1 MAILYLMVG
10 IQGSGKSTFSKRLSK
25 EKNCKI
31 ISSDEVRKMYPN
43 LEEKNVFPEVYRLCA
58 EELKNNRDVI
68 FDATNITPNVRNRN
82 ITNIKSIFSD
92 FKIHVYFIN
101 TDVEICKTRVEKRNK
116 QENEI
121 FIPLEVIDSYSKNII
136 PPSKEEGFEEIIV
149 LNNYQ
154 EENYHE

>member
-1 MAILYLMVG
+1 MAILFLMVG
-10 IQGSGKSTFSKRLSK
+10 IQGSGKSTYSNRLSR

-43 LEEKNVFPEVYRLCA
+43 LDEKLVFPEVYRLCA

-68 FDATNITPNVRNRN
+68 FDATNITPNVRKRN
-82 ITNIKSIFSD
+82 IDNIKNIYSD
-92 FKIHVYFIN
+92 FSIHVYFIN
-101 TDVEICKTRVEKRNK
+101 TDVEICKKRVDKRNK
-116 QENEI
+116 LKGEI
-121 FIPLEVIDSYSKNII
+121 FIPLEVIDSYAKNII